1 MASVHAE
8 LAKAQKEVIALQAAM
23 AKAAVNP
30 AGTGLD
36 TKFLN
41 QYARAAAD
49 ARATLLRAVGAQGD
63 FAVQSMKVASHTDT
77 LTERLK
83 AQKFGLRD
91 LITEHKN
98 LGDVYRKQM
107 ALQKSMVMQWSRNGN
122 GTINADMFTRIP
134 QQGEKAARSFREV
147 GRQAGFY
154 NQVLSSVSDN
164 TVKWG
169 KNTQWAGRQLMAGLS
184 MPIAA
189 AAAATGVLAYQVDK
203 GLTQV
208 VKVYG
213 DAATAATTTD
223 AEIKQATMNTARQ
236 MASSYGQSVQ
246 DTIEV
251 TSQLAAAGKTGG
263 ELQKATAEVTRARTL
278 GELNL
283 QDAMK
288 ATITLQSV
296 YGMSSQKLGE
306 TFNFMNSMENQTNL
320 TMQDFVVG
328 IPKVSGVLKEFG
340 GTVQDAGVLLAG
352 MKAAGI
358 DAAEGANAIKSISFK
373 IISPNQGS
381 KDMFEQL
388 TGASFDQTMQGADGV
403 VERLQV
409 LGKAMKG
416 LTEEQRVGLIQKMF
430 GLYQGSKALSL
441 LSQLT
446 DGSEQMTRA
455 FEVAQQGAAGWAD
468 TANRELSKLQNSGW
482 NKIKQQWETM
492 KIELADIGKTF
503 LAMATPIAKFFNGIL
518 QWFNQLPQGAKHFI
532 LVGAAITA
540 MIGPLIMLAGLIGN
554 LIGNVGK
561 FTTFIAGLALR
572 FKILNS
578 EEQISNLLAK
588 QAQYG
593 INAEAAAYANLG
605 KQISAATASLE
616 VMNAAR
622 LQSNY
627 ASISQPYAA
636 QRKVIQSQTG
646 TPVVLTAKGR
656 VRPAGKKEQ
665 AAQYARDYDEAHA
678 LNAARPASADI
689 ADNSARAERSWKN
702 ISTSSKAYAVAGAAG
717 VASMVAPTGSILSN
731 IANIALIG
739 GTIAPLVGRIGLVT
753 RGMTALGG
761 AARSA
766 GAKVASG
773 LAPATRPIAAMGR
786 SIVGFLPALAPI
798 AGVFAGIGVAAA
810 AAFYIINKNISQT
823 RKESEQLADSAKSYA
838 DVLGFSYAEAGK
850 RIDEQGNAVLSFD
863 QKVAKFR
870 ETNEGAA
877 KIFADYAEKGV
888 KEQQKLNDAIAEG
901 MKALNHG
908 ASPEQAMEAAKI
920 ALRAMG
926 STLSESQLEVA
937 IEAKINFSDAKAV
950 AKRQMEDIKRIMARA
965 ISPNGYSQGKSESF
979 ARWFTGREDIN
990 VNAAEQIKGQA
1001 REMWTIFA
1009 NADEKEQSKVFEQI
1023 RKNAMAHQIETFNA
1037 LKEQHAKEF
1046 AAQGINTANDLA
1058 RFTAQG
1064 GSLNTLGMNMDQIN
1078 NWRREMDSVSNMI
1091 VEFGTKAGISEDK
1104 LKKMLD
1110 FSQMREQMPW
1120 LKDAASTIQTVAQ
1133 SEKQWKE
1140 FIDESK
1146 NSIVKWTDAEK
1157 LARLN
1162 LYRRRAGLEDAKSIE
1177 QGFGEEI
1184 KKTTTAMEEQARVTA
1199 RLKAAQAAPTGMAG
1213 AGINGVSTNDA
1224 SALTSTMKEAYSGAM
1239 NDIYDEAARTM
1250 DDQNQAVM
1258 DGIKARG
1265 DKAKEALDREQD
1277 QMEAR
1282 FDRQNK
1288 AFDSRWDT
1296 RMKNFDKKWDN
1307 TMDAFDKKWDNR
1319 KKTIESSYDAQIEK
1333 IQKTIEAEQDA
1344 EKVRQQIFEAEKTRI
1359 QRLSDLYNRS
1369 VDINAAIAGGNLDQA
1384 AKLTNDY
1391 TSTQEGWM
1399 LQDSADSADQGQQ
1412 AREKQLNA
1420 RIDVLEKAK
1429 SARLERLQEEQDAE
1443 KRALEATKERE
1454 KEMLETRKATEKD
1467 AMDYQQKMEQ
1477 KSLES
1482 RKKALDKKLQ
1492 AEEKTAQ
1499 RAYEANKRA
1508 LDKELAALKAHVPQ
1522 NEAQLAA
1529 HIKRVEGAYSNHG
1542 VVLQRKGTQWGKVVG
1557 NALKDNVH
1565 TATVKMSNDI
1575 SWAGLGKVAA
1585 EEMAKGAF
1593 NMTLSQFMKWVT
1605 TGEVPSGYKAG
1616 GGYTGGAV
1624 QKTKSGRWI
1633 MREAGTS
1640 GGSTVG
1646 GTTRHKGGLIDG
1658 TKGSRAGF
1666 AGNGLSQ
1673 SEVMV
1678 RALKGEAVLNR
1689 QATRTLGTDFVEMA
1703 NKGMIPKNI
1712 GGPDLLGGAGLSG
1725 IMGMMMAGA
1734 IRKSMETGI
1743 LNAGAVRQQMEAA
1756 AAYSAGGT
1764 YMGPPLHGFEA
1775 FFQAIAAQESG
1786 GNYRAVN
1793 GSTGALGKYQILPSN
1808 VGPWGMKYLGQNIT
1822 PNQFLMDSGLQDKLA
1837 RAVLSSYYA
1846 SYGPRGA
1853 ASAWYSGDPSLSES
1867 TRPQAGYPSIKA
1879 YVDSIMAKMASFGQ
1893 TAAFPAAVGGWV
1905 RPAAGPRTS
1914 PYGYRIHPITGE
1926 RKLHAG
1932 SDIGAPG
1939 GAPIHAARA
1948 GKVVF
1953 AGWNNG
1959 YGNYT
1964 IIDHGSGVKTAYA
1977 HQSRF
1982 AVRSGAQVQ
1991 AGQTIGYVG
2000 TTGASTGNHL
2010 HFEYMLNGQRLNPG
2024 LIIPG
2029 LKTGGFT
2036 LSDGLAQLHK
2046 GETVV
2051 TAPLTQK
2058 LKDGINNMDKSQHFG
2073 YNVNMNFDGAH
2084 FDSQIDF
2091 ERGVENALL
2100 AIERRRGPSRRI
2112 GGK

>member
-8 LAKAQKEVIALQAAM
+8 LAKTQKEIIAMQAAM
-23 AKAAVNP
+23 EKAAINP
-30 AGTGLD
+30 TKTGLD
-36 TKFLN
+36 TKYLN
-41 QYARAAAD
+41 EYARQAAN

-63 FAVQSMKVASHTDT
+63 FAVQSMKVASHTDI

-91 LITEHKN
+91 LISEHKA

-134 QQGEKAARSFREV
+134 AEGEKAARGFREV
-147 GRQAGFY
+147 ARQAGFY
-154 NQVLSSVSDN
+154 NQVLGSVADQ

-213 DAATAATTTD
+213 DAATAAKTSD

-236 MASSYGQSVQ
+236 MASAYGQSAQ
-246 DTIEV
+246 DSIEI
-251 TSQLAAAGKTGG
+251 TSQLASAGQTGM
-263 ELQKATAEVTRARTL
+263 ELQQATAAVTRARTL

-288 ATITLQSV
+288 ATISLQSV
-296 YGMSSQKLGE
+296 YNMNSKQLGE
-306 TFNFMNSMENQTNL
+306 TFDFMNSMENQTNL

-328 IPKVSGVLKEFG
+328 IPKVSGVIKEFG

-381 KDMFEQL
+381 KDLFQQL
-388 TGASFDQTMQGADGV
+388 TGASFEQTMEGADGV
-403 VERLQV
+403 VQRLQA
-409 LGKAMKG
+409 LGNAIKD
-416 LTEEQRVGLIQKMF
+416 LPEEQRVGLIQKMF
-430 GLYQGSKALSL
+430 GLYQGSKTLSL

-446 DGSEQMTRA
+446 EGSEQMTRA
-455 FEVAQQGAAGWAD
+455 FEVANQGAGDWAA
-468 TANRELSKLQNSGW
+468 TAQRELEKLRTSGW
-482 NKIKQQWETM
+482 NQIKQQWETM

-518 QWFNQLPQGAKHFI
+518 QWFNQLPQGAKHVI

-540 MIGPLIMLAGLIGN
+540 MIGPLVMLAGLMGN

-578 EEQISNLLAK
+578 EETISNLLAK

-593 INAEAAAYANLG
+593 VNMEAQAYKNLAT
-605 KQISAATASLE
+605 QIGIATE
-616 VMNAAR
+616 QMVKMNA
-622 LQSNY
+622 LQLQANA
-627 ASISQPYAA
+627 ASISQPYDAS
-636 QRKVIQSQTG
+636 RTVFQSRTG
-646 TPVVLTAKGR
+646 TPVVRTANGR
-656 VRPAGKKEQ
+656 VRPAGRNEQ
-665 AAQYARDYDEAHA
+665 AAQFNRDLNEAHA
-678 LNAARPASADI
+678 LNDARPASAAI
-689 ADNSARAERSWKN
+689 ADNSAKAERSWKN
-702 ISTSSKAYAVAGAAG
+702 ISASSKMYAVAGAAG
-717 VASMVAPTGSILSN
+717 VASMVAPTGSVLSN

-739 GTIAPLVGRIGLVT
+739 GTLAPVIGKIGLVQ
-753 RGMTALGG
+753 RGLQTVAVKGRVMGSVVKSGAQRMLGPLATVG
-761 AARSA
+761 R
-766 GAKVASG
+766 G
-773 LAPATRPIAAMGR
+773 LA
-786 SIVGFLPALAPI
+786 GFLPALAPI

-810 AAFYIINKNISQT
+810 AAFYVINKNIQKT
-823 RKESEQLADSAKSYA
+823 REESKQLADSAKGYA
-838 DVLGFSYAEAGK
+838 DVLGFAYTEAGEK
-850 RIDEQGNAVLSFD
+850 VDEQGN
-863 QKVAKFR
+863 KIMTFR
-870 ETNEGAA
+870 EKFVKWKEANEGAA
-877 KIFADYAEKGV
+877 KIFAEYAENGASETDKMNNAV
-888 KEQQKLNDAIAEG
+888 REG
-901 MKALNHG
+901 MKVINHG
-908 ASPEQAMEAAKI
+908 GSAQNALDATKI
-920 ALRAMG
+920 ALKAMNAEV
-926 STLSESQLEVA
+926 SKLSNA
-937 IEAKINFSDAKAV
+937 DIEMKIKGEIDFSDAKAV
-950 AKRQMEDIKRIMARA
+950 AQRQIADIQRIMQRA
-965 ISPNGYSQGKSESF
+965 VDPKGYSQGKSESF
-979 ARWFTGREDIN
+979 ARWFAGKDDIN
-990 VNAAEQIKGQA
+990 AQASEQIKGVA
-1001 REMWTIFA
+1001 REAWTIFN
-1009 NADEKEQSKVFEQI
+1009 NADEKEQEKVFYDIRSRVMANQI
-1023 RKNAMAHQIETFNA
+1023 NLFNE
-1037 LKEQHAKEF
+1037 LKKQHAKQF
-1046 AAQGINTANDLA
+1046 AENGIQNANDLA
-1058 RFTAQG
+1058 RFTQQG
-1064 GSLNTLGMNMDQIN
+1064 GSLGSLGMNMDQIN
-1078 NWRREMDSVSNMI
+1078 TWRREMDTVKTI
-1091 VEFGTKAGISEDK
+1091 ITEFGTKAGISGDQ

-1110 FSQMREQMPW
+1110 FSQLRDGLGNLDSVKDKVMTAADAEAQYTRW
-1120 LKDAASTIQTVAQ
+1120 LKD
-1133 SEKQWKE
+1133 
-1140 FIDESK
+1140 SK
-1146 NSIVKWTDAEK
+1146 DAGIKLTDAEK
-1157 LARLN
+1157 LRRLN
-1162 LYRRRAGLEDAKSIE
+1162 LFRSALGLQKATDLE
-1177 QGFGEEI
+1177 QGFKEQLDE
-1184 KKTTTAMEEQARVTA
+1184 TTSALEEQTRVTKA
-1199 RLKAAQAAPTGMAG
+1199 LKAAQSMPTGFG
-1213 AGINGVSTNDA
+1213 NNGVKSEDA
-1224 SALTSTMKEAYSGAM
+1224 GALTSSMKEAYSGAM

-1250 DDQNQAVM
+1250 DDQNQAAM
-1258 DGIKARG
+1258 DALKDRG
-1265 DKAKEALDREQD
+1265 DKAREALDKEQE

-1282 FDRQNK
+1282 FERQNK

-1307 TMDAFDKKWDNR
+1307 TMDQFDKKWDAR
-1319 KKTIESSYDAQIEK
+1319 KKSIENSYDAQIEK
-1333 IQKTIEAEQDA
+1333 IQQTIEKEQEA

-1369 VDINAAIAGGNLDQA
+1369 IDINAAITSGNLDQA

-1399 LQDSADSADQGQQ
+1399 LDDSAASADNAQQ

-1454 KEMLETRKATEKD
+1454 KEMLEARKATEKD

-1477 KSLES
+1477 KSIES
-1482 RKKALDKKLQ
+1482 RKKALDKKLA
-1492 AEEKTAQ
+1492 AEEKSAQ
-1499 RAYEANKRA
+1499 KAYEANKRA

-1529 HIKRVEGAYSNHG
+1529 HIRRVEGAYNNHG
-1542 VVLQRKGTQWGKVVG
+1542 VQLQRKGTAWGKVVG
-1557 NALKDNVH
+1557 TALKDNVH
-1565 TATVKMSNDI
+1565 TATVKMSNDVA
-1575 SWAGLGKVAA
+1575 WAAMGKVAA

-1593 NMTLSQFMKWVT
+1593 NMNLSQFMKWVT
-1605 TGEVPSGYKAG
+1605 TGEVPAGYKAG
-1616 GGYTGGAV
+1616 GGYTGPAV
-1624 QKTKSGRWI
+1624 KKTKSGNWV

-1640 GGSTVG
+1640 GGSTHG
-1646 GTTRHKGGLIDG
+1646 GTTMHKGGYIDG
-1658 TKGSRAGF
+1658 TGKGSSRAGF

-1678 RALKGEAVLNR
+1678 RALKGESVLNR
-1689 QATRTLGTDFVEMA
+1689 KATRTLGTDFVEMA
-1703 NKGMIPKNI
+1703 NKGMVPKNI
-1712 GGPDLLGGAGLSG
+1712 GGPDLLAGAGLGG
-1725 IMGMMMAGA
+1725 IMGLMMAGA

-1743 LNAGAVRQQMEAA
+1743 LNAGMVRQQMEAA
-1756 AAYSAGGT
+1756 AAGGGA
-1764 YMGPPLHGFEA
+1764 YYGPPLHGFEA
-1775 FFQAIAAQESG
+1775 FFQAIASQESG

-1808 VGPWGMKYLGQNIT
+1808 VGPWGMQFLGKQIT
-1822 PNQFLMDSGLQDKLA
+1822 PNQFLMDSALQDQLA

-1846 SYGPRGA
+1846 KYGARGA

-1867 TRPQAGYPSIKA
+1867 TRPQSGYPSIKA
-1879 YVDSIMAKMASFGQ
+1879 YVDSIMAKMASYGS
-1893 TAAFPAAVGGWV
+1893 TAAMPPGAGGWI
-1905 RPAAGPRTS
+1905 RPAVGPRTS
-1914 PYGYRIHPITGE
+1914 PYGWRIHPITGE

-1939 GAPIHAARA
+1939 GAPIHAARG

-1953 AGWNNG
+1953 AGWNAG

-1982 AVRSGAQVQ
+1982 NVRAGQQVQ
-1991 AGQTIGYVG
+1991 GGQTIGYVG

-2036 LSDGLAQLHK
+2036 MSDGLAMLHK

-2051 TAPLTQK
+2051 TAPLTEK

-2073 YNVNMNFDGAH
+2073 YNVTMNFDGAK

-2100 AIERRRGPSRRI
+2100 AIERRRGPNRKI